1 MSEKDEKSMKLLSG
15 EWIFSEDNRL
25 AYKLDKQGTLIFN
38 CSEDVSEEEKLEFT
52 IEALIDLGMDENK
65 AIEVAAHMGPIQ

>member
-1 MSEKDEKSMKLLSG
+1 MREEKNMKLMSG
-15 EWIFSEDNRL
+15 EWIFSECKRL

-38 CSEDVSEEEKLEFT
+38 CSDDVSEEEKVEFT